1 MALDPRTPV
10 LVGVGQ
16 VTVRPDPSL
25 PLDRRPEPFE
35 LMAQAL
41 RAAAEDCTGAPPG
54 GTSPAGVRLL
64 RRAQSLRV
72 VGPLGWRVVN
82 PGPVVAA
89 KLGIDPDEYVLTTV
103 GGTMPQ
109 SLLHQSAG
117 AVARGEVDVVLVT
130 GAECWYTRAAA
141 RRQPDGP
148 ALHWTTQSPDETPAP
163 VVFGTDRA
171 PATAAEEAA
180 GVRLPIHA
188 YPLME
193 NAIRSAAGWTLEEHR
208 RRIGALWSDFSRV
221 AEANPYAW
229 LPRAVTPVEVVDP
242 GPANRMVAFPYPKL
256 CVANIQVDQGA
267 AYICCSV
274 EAARHA
280 GVPEDRWV
288 FPHAGAD
295 AHDHWYLS
303 ERPELHRSPALRLV
317 GRRALGLAGVGPDDL
332 AAVDLYSCFPCVVRI
347 GAEELG
353 LPVDDPERPLTVTG
367 GLTFAGGPGNNYVSH
382 GIAAMV
388 HRLRK
393 TPGAVGMT
401 TGIGWY
407 ATKHAAGLYGTSPP
421 SGGFRWEDV
430 QPAVDALPRCPV
442 DPDATGPVTVETY
455 TVTYRRDGTPDTG
468 IVLCRT
474 ARTARTWG
482 SVTDPDDLAALVSD
496 DPIGRPGR
504 VVDGARRLTFP

>member
-16 VTVRPDPSL
+16 VTVRPDPTV

-35 LMAQAL
+35 LMARAL

-54 GTSPAGVRLL
+54 GTSPAGDRLL

-89 KLGIDPDEYVLTTV
+89 KLGIDPVEYVLTNV

-109 SLLHQSAG
+109 SLLHQSAL
-117 AVARGEVDVVLVT
+117 AVSRGEIDAVLVT

-141 RRQPDGP
+141 RREPDGSS
-148 ALHWTTQSPDETPAP
+148 LHWTTQSPDETPSP
-163 VVFGTDRA
+163 LVFGTDRA
-171 PATAAEEAA
+171 PATALEEAR
-180 GVRLPIHA
+180 GIRLPIHA

-193 NAIRSAAGWTLEEHR
+193 NAIRSACGWTLEEHR
-208 RRIGALWSDFSRV
+208 GRIGALWSGFSAV
-221 AEANPYAW
+221 AESNPYAW
-229 LPRAVTPVEVVDP
+229 LPRTMTPGEVVDP
-242 GPANRMVAFPYPKL
+242 GPGNRMVAFPYPKL
-256 CVANIQVDQGA
+256 CAANIQVDQGA

-274 EAARHA
+274 GSARDA

-317 GRRALGLAGVGPDDL
+317 GRRALELAGVGSGDL
-332 AAVDLYSCFPCVVRI
+332 AAVDLYSCFPSVVQV
-347 GAEELG
+347 GAQELG
-353 LPVDDPERPLTVTG
+353 LPVDDPARPLTVTG

-382 GIAAMV
+382 SIAAMV
-388 HRLRK
+388 HRLRSA
-393 TPGAVGMT
+393 PGTVGMT

-407 ATKHAAGLYGTSPP
+407 ATKHAAGLYRTSPP
-421 SGGFRWEDV
+421 AGGFRWEDV

-442 DPDATGPVTVETY
+442 DPDATGAVTVETY
-455 TVTYRRDGTPDTG
+455 TVTYRRDGTPELG
-468 IVLCRT
+468 ILVCRT
-474 ARTARTWG
+474 PAGARTWG
-482 SVTDPDDLAALVSD
+482 NVTDPDDVAGLVSA
-496 DPIGRPGR
+496 DPIGRQGR
-504 VVDGARRLTFP
+504 LDRSGTVSFD

>member
-16 VTVRPDPSL
+16 VTVRPDPSV
-25 PLDRRPEPFE
+25 PLDRRPEPFG
-35 LMAQAL
+35 LMARAL
-41 RAAAEDCTGAPPG
+41 QAAAEDCTGAPPG
-54 GTSPAGVRLL
+54 GTSPAGDRLL

-89 KLGIDPDEYVLTTV
+89 ALGIDPAEHVLTGV

-109 SLLHQSAG
+109 SLLHQSAL

-141 RRQPDGP
+141 RRRSGAR
-148 ALHWTTQSPDETPAP
+148 ALGWTVQSPERTPAP

-171 PATAAEEAA
+171 PATAFEEAA

-193 NAIRSAAGWTLEEHR
+193 NAIRAAAGWTLQEHR
-208 RRIGALWSDFSRV
+208 DRVGALWSAFSRV
-221 AEANPYAW
+221 AETNPYAW
-229 LPRAVTPVEVVDP
+229 LPRARTPAELVEP

-267 AYICCSV
+267 GYICCSV
-274 EAARHA
+274 EAARDA

-288 FPHAGAD
+288 FPLAGAD

-317 GRRALGLAGVGPDDL
+317 GRRALALAGVGPEDL

-353 LPVDDPERPLTVTG
+353 LPVDDPGRPLTVTG

-382 GIAAMV
+382 SIAAMV
-388 HRLRK
+388 DHLRRA
-393 TPGAVGMT
+393 PGAVGMT

-407 ATKHAAGLYGTSPP
+407 ATKHAAGVYRTSPP
-421 SGGFRWEDV
+421 DAGFRWADV

-442 DPDATGPVTVETY
+442 DPDATGAVTVETY
-455 TVTYRRDGTPDTG
+455 TVVYRRDGTPETG

-474 ARTARTWG
+474 AGNVRTWA
-482 SVTDPDDLAALVSD
+482 SVTDPDDLAGLVSE
-496 DPIGRPGR
+496 DPIGRQGR
-504 VVDGARRLTFP
+504 LDRSRTLALA